1 MMDGNDRHTQRQRHL
16 PHALCTVAMKGT
28 RSVRAP
34 ALCTVAMKGTRSVRA
49 PALCTVCV
57 CVLCV
62 PLTVGDGFG

>member
-1 MMDGNDRHTQRQRHL
+1 MHCGDLKQPAAAET
-16 PHALCTVAMKGT
+16 
-28 RSVRAP
+28 P